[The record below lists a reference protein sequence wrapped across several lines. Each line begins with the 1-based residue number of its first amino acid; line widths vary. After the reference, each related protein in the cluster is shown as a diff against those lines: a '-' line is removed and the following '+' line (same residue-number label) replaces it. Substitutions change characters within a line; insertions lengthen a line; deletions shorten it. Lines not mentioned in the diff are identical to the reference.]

1 MEVLF
6 KISSFLMAA
15 MERKKSPPVLGL
27 PSETCLQQILT
38 DCFEYDSAQRP
49 HAIDIVNA
57 LLH

>member
-38 DCFEYDSAQRP
+38 DCLSMTVPRGLTP
-49 HAIDIVNA
+49 
-57 LLH
+57 LTS